1 MSQASA
7 ALVHAVLAMD
17 VYDRGVN
24 PGLVVDFTTIG
35 DYQVITGSIAGSGSF
50 QAATYQR
57 LGDPTT
63 RIVAYRGT
71 DELGD
76 VLSWL
81 GGAGIAGWPTQ
92 FPQAE
97 AYYAEWGTTA
107 QVSVTGHSLGG
118 GLAGYVAALAGRE
131 AYAFDAMPFEFAAE
145 VRYAQ
150 THGFWSTLFSR
161 AAARYDDIHMISTAG
176 EVLGIV
182 RALAPVAA
190 AVTALF
196 QLGPVT
202 GAVAIANAA
211 IGIGAEQK
219 AVLGEGVDFGLDPV
233 SLHSMSLL
241 VLLQYA
247 SDNRHVA
254 WTAAAPALMDALFDD
269 DLAAAVGIPGAG
281 EAGRWSASE
290 KLRAMIGYS
299 AVTDA
304 TGYGNTAI
312 TALFD
317 DADALGAMV
326 ASSATSPY
334 LSSAAVESALA
345 DIAVQYAGLLAQ
357 NRDTVGGTSAGRT
370 GHEHGALYYESGA
383 SLLVANFSPVLWRAT
398 VTASPVPIPG
408 KDALIAALL
417 AAQGNDAA
425 EVSAAAAALWGG
437 GDTLVAACVATSDAG
452 GTLSAAAVLAGVMG
466 GSASSGA
473 LVVGAGGNDSLT
485 GSGGNDLLV
494 GGAGADVLAGGRGND
509 ILVGGGG
516 TDIYLFG
523 RGDGDDE
530 IVHGLA
536 GSNAA
541 TGELRLGAGI
551 VASNLWLAR
560 SGDDLAIAVM
570 GTQDS
575 VTVADWFASPAD
587 QLSEITA
594 GGLRL
599 DAQVAQLVQAMATYS
614 AGHPGF
620 DPTTVTQAPDDS
632 ALQGVIAAAWHA

>member
-1 MSQASA
+1 MSQAPA
-7 ALVHAVLAMD
+7 ALVHAILAMD

-35 DYQVITGSIAGSGSF
+35 DYQIITGSVAASGSF

-81 GGAGIAGWPTQ
+81 GGTGIAGWPTQ

-97 AYYAEWGTTA
+97 AYFAAWGTTA
-107 QVSVTGHSLGG
+107 HVSVTGHSLGG
-118 GLAGYVAALAGRE
+118 GLAGNVAALAGRA

-150 THGFWSTLFSR
+150 IHGFWGALFSG

-182 RALAPVAA
+182 RALAPALE
-190 AVTALF
+190 AVTALA
-196 QLGPVT
+196 QSGPVT
-202 GAVAIANAA
+202 GAVVIANAA
-211 IGIGAEQK
+211 IGIAAEQK
-219 AVLGEGVDFGLDPV
+219 AVLGAGVDFGLDPA

-269 DLAAAVGIPGAG
+269 GLAAAVGIPGAD

-290 KLRAMIGYS
+290 KMRAMIGYS

-312 TALFD
+312 AALFD

-326 ASSATSPY
+326 ASAATSRY

-345 DIAVQYAGLLAQ
+345 GIVVEYAGLLAQ
-357 NRDTVGGTSAGRT
+357 NRDTVGGASAGRT
-370 GHEHGALYYESGA
+370 GHEHGVLYYDSGA
-383 SLLVANFSPVLWRAT
+383 SLLVADFSPVLWRAA
-398 VTASPVPIPG
+398 VTASPVPMPG
-408 KDALIAALL
+408 KDALIAAIL
-417 AAQGNDAA
+417 AAQGNAVQ
-425 EVSAAAAALWGG
+425 VSAADAALWA
-437 GDTLVAACVATSDAG
+437 GDALVACYAATSDAG
-452 GTLSAAAVLAGVMG
+452 VTLSAASVVASVMG
-466 GSASSGA
+466 ASASSGA
-473 LVVGAGGNDSLT
+473 LVAGAGGNDSLS
-485 GSGGNDLLV
+485 GSGGSDLLV
-494 GGAGADVLAGGRGND
+494 GGAGADLLAGGLGAD
-509 ILVGGGG
+509 TLVGGGG
-516 TDIYLFG
+516 NDIYLFG
-523 RGDGDDE
+523 RGDGHDE

-536 GSNAA
+536 GSSAA

-551 VASNLWLAR
+551 AANDLWLER
-560 SGDDLAIAVM
+560 SGNDLAIALI

-575 VTVADWFASPAD
+575 VTVADWFAGPAG
-587 QLSEITA
+587 QLSEMTA

-599 DAQVAQLVQAMATYS
+599 DAQVAQLVQAMAAYS
-614 AGHPGF
+614 TGHPGF
-620 DPTTVTQAPDDS
+620 DPTTVAQAPGDP
-632 ALQGVIAAAWHA
+632 ALQGAIAAAWHA